1 MKCTMLAI
9 VITMSVSALYSFQNL
24 DTVRVRFLFSE
35 WNFPQGVWE
44 IVLFCAGVILMW
56 LLSLLAQLEKRNKY
70 KRQIKELNDKL
81 HAIEEEKKNIV
92 AAVPDV
98 PSDNA
103 NLEQSVFA
111 NAETVEAAGSD
122 LSENT
127 TDASEKE

>member
-24 DTVRVRFLFSE
+24 DTVRVCFLFSE

-56 LLSLLAQLEKRNKY
+56 LLSLLAQLETRNKY